1 MGLAGT
7 AAATVAFRAAAH
19 LGSADQPHGAADE
32 TMDMWVGGCLGGRHV
47 SIQRSFDMQ
56 RLEPIVLAFGLVCWG
71 MAGAHGQS
79 QYPDVARFADKW
91 VKEVQDL
98 SCRDL
103 AARLTHRPVRD
114 PNDHEII
121 RALHEDAR
129 IRQAFIDRAA
139 APMINK
145 MIDCR
150 MVPDDW

>member
-1 MGLAGT
+1 
-7 AAATVAFRAAAH
+7 
-19 LGSADQPHGAADE
+19 
-32 TMDMWVGGCLGGRHV
+32 
-47 SIQRSFDMQ
+47 MQ
-56 RLEPIVLAFGLVCWG
+56 RFDPIVLAFWLVCWE
-71 MAGAHGQS
+71 MAGAHGQL
-79 QYPDVARFADKW
+79 QHPDMDRFANKW
-91 VKEVQDL
+91 VQEFQDL

-114 PNDHEII
+114 PAGHEVI

>member
-1 MGLAGT
+1 
-7 AAATVAFRAAAH
+7 
-19 LGSADQPHGAADE
+19 
-32 TMDMWVGGCLGGRHV
+32 
-47 SIQRSFDMQ
+47 MQ